1 MKYFDSISNQLVF
14 IKEKANELFWDDMWQ
29 EMFQKITYNP
39 KPKKYNLFLSVTQKF
54 LKRGDVVL
62 EGGCGLAQT
71 SWNLHLLGYKAIA
84 LDYTPKTIDFL
95 KQKIPEVNPIL
106 GDVRSLPFED
116 KSIHGYWSFGVIEHF
131 YEGYEGIAKEAS
143 RVLYDGGYFFVTFP
157 HMSKIRRWKAYKN
170 NYPQWA
176 DDSSLKNNF
185 YQFALAEES
194 VIEKFR
200 QYHFEFI
207 YSKPFDGIGGYR
219 REVAF
224 GKKFF
229 DAIDRSKSFPIKTF
243 AKILDVFMA
252 FFTSHSILLVFRKK
266 Y

>member
-1 MKYFDSISNQLVF
+1 MKYYDKQNNRLVF
-14 IKEKANELFWDDMWQ
+14 ISTKANESFWDEMWQ
-29 EMFQKITYNP
+29 EMQVNVRYQKKLP
-39 KPKKYNLFLSVTQKF
+39 KFNLYLKATQKY
-54 LKRGDVVL
+54 LKRGSVIL

-71 SWNLHLLGYKAIA
+71 AWNLHLLGYKAIA
-84 LDYTPKTIDFL
+84 LDYTPKTIDLL
-95 KQKIPEVNPIL
+95 KQKIPEVNPML
-106 GDVRSLPFED
+106 GDVRKLPFENE
-116 KSIHGYWSFGVIEHF
+116 SIDGYWSFGVIEHF
-131 YEGYEGIAKEAS
+131 YEGYDDIVIEAN
-143 RVLYDGGYFFVTFP
+143 RVLQNGGYFFLTFP

-170 NYPQWA
+170 DYPQWVE
-176 DDSSLKNNF
+176 DGELKNYF
-185 YQFALAEES
+185 YQFALDEKK
-194 VIEKFR
+194 VIEKLR

-219 REVAF
+219 REVTF

-229 DAIDRSKSFPIKTF
+229 DAIDRSKSFPVRAF